1 MNMKSEIFKIIQD
14 VMEEETSII
23 KDDTPLLGDTSAI
36 DSMKLIELCLALE
49 DFADQHNFEF
59 QWRTEKALS
68 MNWSMF
74 RTAGSLADAFIQQ
87 MEMEEK
93 Q

>member
-1 MNMKSEIFKIIQD
+1 MMKIKSEIFKIIQD
-14 VMEEETSII
+14 VTDDESLII
-23 KDDTPLLGDTSAI
+23 KDDTSLLGENSAI

-49 DFADQHNFEF
+49 DFAAQHNFEF

-74 RTAGSLADAFIQQ
+74 RTAGSLADAFIKQ
-87 MEMEEK
+87 MEMEGK
-93 Q
+93 

>member
-1 MNMKSEIFKIIQD
+1 MNIKREIYNTIQD
-14 VMEEETSII
+14 VLEDKTLII
-23 KDDTPLLGDTSAI
+23 KDDTILLGDNSAI

-49 DFADQHNFEF
+49 DFATQHNFEF
-59 QWRTEKALS
+59 QWRTEKAMS

-87 MEMEEK
+87 MEKK